1 MVIFVVD
8 CGRGLRFGRGVW
20 VWVAAKETKKE
31 RERKKKCEKKE
42 MRLLQVSFRLLKHDD
57 TEV

>member
-1 MVIFVVD
+1 MIFVVD
-8 CGRGLRFGRGVW
+8 CGRGVW